1 MLLYRANHAGH
12 ALVNMHIQTSGG
24 LALDRKNGRLL
35 YTSGQLIQN
44 LFRISVNGGAS
55 QAPERLT
62 STSGM
67 DVLQRFSPDGKNHS
81 IRVSAVFPTAESGRL
96 RYNLPS
102 VRGCSSRYA
111 TLAPGDWVPD
121 GRSLAYFVA
130 RPKGDRQVFRL
141 AMEPARSH
149 AC

>member
-44 LFRISVNGGAS
+44 LVRISVNGGAS

-67 DVLQRFSPDGKNHS
+67 DVLQRFSPDGKTIAFGS
-81 IRVSAVFPTAESGRL
+81 LRFSDSGIWTTGIQSTL
-96 RYNLPS
+96 SSGLA
-102 VRGCSSRYA
+102 SSRYA
-111 TLAPGDWVPD
+111 TLAPGEWVPD
-121 GRSLAYFVA
+121 GRSLAYFVT